1 MPSRGSEGDSPSIR
15 LWRPPEG
22 LAGYTHTTPRVDLR
36 SASPGTLLV
45 QGEQM
50 LAEPMVREI
59 DLKMLPKGTAL
70 WTTAPTQTQLGWKT
84 LCFH

>member
-1 MPSRGSEGDSPSIR
+1 MPSRGSEGDWPSIG

-45 QGEQM
+45 Q
-50 LAEPMVREI
+50 EI

-70 WTTAPTQTQLGWKT
+70 WTQLGWKS